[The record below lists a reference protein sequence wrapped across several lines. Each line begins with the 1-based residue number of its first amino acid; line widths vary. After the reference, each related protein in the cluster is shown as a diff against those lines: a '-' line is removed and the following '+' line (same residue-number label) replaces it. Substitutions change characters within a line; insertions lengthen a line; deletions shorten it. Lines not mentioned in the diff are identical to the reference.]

1 MLMDSEALKARSFE
15 KIGASESDEME
26 IIEMGSLIKVGEMA
40 NTGREVSGHTPSI
53 EDDYCIEGCDGA
65 VVEFI
70 DGMEVCPATPSSE
83 RDSMDLSCSDQSEE
97 REAISI
103 VLTPLKSIFDPFA
116 PAPEELV
123 VAPMKRTLKSM
134 QIPHLR
140 KLKLY
145 DCGDST
151 QTECHAPEED
161 QLLELLS
168 QTFFELIVS
177 SQLQEISACKLLDQ
191 DQQEHSKYANTPLS
205 LSLLTGIAE
214 TCPPAPK
221 REPAEST
228 KLDPGVCRQL
238 DFLDNMAG

>member
-1 MLMDSEALKARSFE
+1 MDSEALKARSFE
-15 KIGASESDEME
+15 RIGASESDEME
-26 IIEMGSLIKVGEMA
+26 IIEMGSLIKV
-40 NTGREVSGHTPSI
+40 REVSGHAPSI
-53 EDDYCIEGCDGA
+53 EDDCCTEDGA
-65 VVEFI
+65 VVKFI

-97 REAISI
+97 REAICI
-103 VLTPLKSIFDPFA
+103 ALTPLKSIFDPFA
-116 PAPEELV
+116 PAPEEFA

-151 QTECHAPEED
+151 QIECHAPEED
-161 QLLELLS
+161 QLSELLYLS
-168 QTFFELIVS
+168 FFELIVS
-177 SQLQEISACKLLDQ
+177 SQLQEISACKLL

-221 REPAEST
+221 REPVEST
-228 KLDPGVCRQL
+228 KLDSGACRQL